1 MVLYIKK
8 NTSLFVLS
16 ISLFL
21 QLVLIGAIF
30 ISYLCN
36 WHAYTQLKNDT
47 NLSTST
53 FHSYSYIELLKN
65 SGESMSTQHNLSRL
79 HNYQNQELP
88 NLIKKFFGIS
98 NSHTS
103 SNGVT
108 DIANL
113 TYYFWLFNLHLQLS
127 IIYISL
133 FIFLSIL
140 SITSF
145 FKSLWN
151 SILLCRV
158 FNFYKLL
165 ICLIPLWGFVMVY
178 SWERELLEKAD
189 PLLNKR
195 CLSLLRSSAY
205 KSFMKLRGVKY
216 PFDSS
221 FGNYLLLVENL
232 YFSPLMKHS
241 TTKHLRDQ
249 YALLRNHREVDE
261 GSHVYTKKPF
271 FGGEE
276 DYILKNINL
285 AISKGSFNVIIG
297 PNGSGKTT
305 LIKTLLNLNENFM
318 GKVIWNGQSVSNI
331 NRTSFA
337 QKVSYIPQFLSIHQS
352 LSVTDYLKFA
362 RYPYRNSHS
371 NNEQNDEYIIM
382 KAIRDSGCLPFAHK
396 NLDELSGGQK
406 QKILLASILVQEAEV
421 IVLDEPTSFLDI
433 KNQHLFLESL
443 KRLNKNGKTII
454 MILHDLQ
461 QSINYASNLIVMKNG
476 EIYAS
481 GAPKEV
487 VTKEMLREV
496 FSIDCK
502 LSYNNGYLDIE
513 EIYAI

>member
-1 MVLYIKK
+1 MLPYIKK
-8 NTSLFVLS
+8 NTSLFILS

-21 QLVLIGAIF
+21 QLVLVGALF
-30 ISYLCN
+30 VSYLCN

-53 FHSYSYIELLKN
+53 FNSYSYIELLKN

-79 HNYQNQELP
+79 YNYQNKELP
-88 NLIKKFFGIS
+88 NLVKKFFRIS
-98 NSHTS
+98 GGSTS
-103 SNGVT
+103 SNSSPDVT
-108 DIANL
+108 NL
-113 TYYFWLFNLHLQLS
+113 TYYFWWFNLHLQLS
-127 IIYISL
+127 MVYISL
-133 FIFLSIL
+133 FVFLSIL
-140 SITSF
+140 TITSF
-145 FKSLWN
+145 FKTLWN

-165 ICLIPLWGFVMVY
+165 ICLIPLWGFVMAHA
-178 SWERELLEKAD
+178 WEQELFERVD

-195 CLSLLRSSAY
+195 CLSLLRSNAY

-216 PFDSS
+216 PFESS

-241 TTKHLRDQ
+241 TTKHLKDQ

-261 GSHVYTKKPF
+261 GSHVYTKKPL
-271 FGGEE
+271 FGGKEE
-276 DYILKNINL
+276 YILKNINL

-352 LSVTDYLKFA
+352 LSVTDYLSFA
-362 RYPYRNSHS
+362 RYPYRNSNS
-371 NNEQNDEYIIM
+371 NNEKNDEYVIM

-406 QKILLASILVQEAEV
+406 QKILLASILVQEADV

-443 KRLNKNGKTII
+443 KSLNKRGKTII

-461 QSINYASNLIVMKNG
+461 QSINYASNLIVMKDG
-476 EIYAS
+476 ELYAS
-481 GAPKEV
+481 GTPKEV
-487 VTKEMLREV
+487 VTKDMLREV
-496 FSIDCK
+496 FSIDCQ
-502 LSYNNGYLDIE
+502 LSNNNGYLGIE